1 MADHTDTLG
10 YAREWERRKSL
21 QPAMVLPLTESGSP
35 HWDTRYS
42 HTTVESDGTAKI
54 TASDMEQLQ

>member
-21 QPAMVLPLTESGSP
+21 QPAMLLPLTESGSAQC
-35 HWDTRYS
+35 DTLYS
-42 HTTVESDGTAKI
+42 HTAVESEGTAKI
-54 TASDMEQLQ
+54 TASDMEQLK